1 MKKFLLLFTCVF
13 LAACSSLMPYKD
25 QNLDYLQ
32 GIEKDPNAYRGQVV
46 SFGGEVAGITEDTLR
61 MMLVMKIDAPL
72 YYYATGKGNSLSYE
86 MLLVTFNKR
95 GMPQMTGIKKGNTI
109 KVLARVSSYETR
121 KNFTGDDIAVL
132 HLIAFAVSDHTQH
145 KDFFRP
151 ETPDRQLYESWKE
164 GRLFFEESA
173 QDVINRC
180 PKENAPQLPEHFFK
194 QPAPTQEPPAE
205 KPAEPEKGIVFDEE
219 EPTFVLDPQPTV
231 CPEQEPAP
239 SAAPQP
245 DEKVPSE
252 NENRPA
258 SESAEQTAAPADGKG
273 PAAPATETPNAP
285 LAANETSAQTPA
297 PENVPTPADGTRQ
310 QPEPDETTAPA
321 TPAAQSASAAVLPE
335 NKTSA
340 ENSAPEKVITQKP
353 SDSATPAEKPAVAS
367 DEPTT
372 PAATLPSSTAEN

>member
-1 MKKFLLLFTCVF
+1 MKKFLLLFTCVL
-13 LAACSSLMPYKD
+13 LAACSSIMPYKD

-46 SFGGEVAGITEDTLR
+46 SFGGEVEGITEDTLR
-61 MMLVMKIDAPL
+61 LMLVMKIDAPL

-132 HLIAFAVSDHTQH
+132 HLIAFALSDHTQH
-145 KDFFRP
+145 RDFFRP

-164 GRLFFEESA
+164 GKLFFEESA

-180 PKENAPQLPEHFFK
+180 PKETAPQLPERFRK
-194 QPAPTQEPPAE
+194 PLPPAPAPEPPA
-205 KPAEPEKGIVFDEE
+205 APEAGIVFDEE
-219 EPTFVLDPQPTV
+219 EPTFLLDPQEPTV

-245 DEKVPSE
+245 DEKMTPE
-252 NENRPA
+252 NANRPD
-258 SESAEQTAAPADGKG
+258 SESAQPV
-273 PAAPATETPNAP
+273 AAPATEMPNAP
-285 LAANETSAQTPA
+285 LAANETNAETPA
-297 PENVPTPADGTRQ
+297 PEKAATPADVTAAPLPQ
-310 QPEPDETTAPA
+310 TEPGESAAPA
-321 TPAAQSASAAVLPE
+321 TPDVKANPSSEAVLPE

-340 ENSAPEKVITQKP
+340 ENAAPEKVIAKTP
-353 SDSATPAEKPAVAS
+353 SDTPTPT
-367 DEPTT
+367 DEPTAALDAPTT

>member
-180 PKENAPQLPEHFFK
+180 PKENTPQLPEHFFK
-194 QPAPTQEPPAE
+194 QPAATQEPPTGHAE
-205 KPAEPEKGIVFDEE
+205 AVRIVFDPAQVSYETLVKGFME
-219 EPTFVLDPQPTV
+219 IHDPTQSGGQGPDIGPQYRSEIFYTTL
-231 CPEQEPAP
+231 EQRHVAF
-239 SAAPQP
+239 QVINLL
-245 DEKVPSE
+245 K
-252 NENRPA
+252 
-258 SESAEQTAAPADGKG
+258 QKG
-273 PAAPATETPNAP
+273 YPVVTRVTPATTFW
-285 LAANETSAQTPA
+285 
-297 PENVPTPADGTRQ
+297 
-310 QPEPDETTAPA
+310 
-321 TPAAQSASAAVLPE
+321 
-335 NKTSA
+335 
-340 ENSAPEKVITQKP
+340 
-353 SDSATPAEKPAVAS
+353 PAEDCHWRYYERAGTQPYCHRRVKRF
-367 DEPTT
+367 D
-372 PAATLPSSTAEN
+372 